1 MVKSEVYNVQRKLSK
16 QIGDD
21 FEKSDRL
28 MDVKI
33 NNIKKQINSIEK
45 QHADEKERMIR
56 TVASVKKE
64 MAAIS
69 KKVEDQFN
77 Q

>member
-28 MDVKI
+28 MDAKI

>member
-1 MVKSEVYNVQRKLSK
+1 MAKSEVYNVQRKLSK
-16 QIGDD
+16 QMGDD

-28 MDVKI
+28 MDAKI
-33 NNIKKQINSIEK
+33 NNIKKQITSIEK